1 MNCRQILTAFIALM
15 LAACTSPQDDSSQA
29 TPSPPQTVRF
39 ESDQP
44 GTAFSLQFPAD
55 WHHQVSQLGVAISD
69 DANALTSLERPSGA
83 VTANILLI
91 SQRDAALMEATDA
104 VEFMEKFALPSSSA
118 GASSPY
124 SETEPITIGGRQ
136 GARSFLSADDGDS
149 LLLTLDLQGS
159 FALAT
164 FAMPAGQLDR
174 HRAALREI
182 AASIKLLTVEPEAEI
197 ASESAPQIA
206 VESAPESRSYRICAS
221 QCIWIEIDK

>member
-1 MNCRQILTAFIALM
+1 MNCRQMLAAFLALM
-15 LAACTSPQDDSSQA
+15 LAACTSPQDDSA

-39 ESDQP
+39 ESEQP

-55 WHHQVSQLGVAISD
+55 WHHQVRQLGVAISD
-69 DANALTSLERPSGA
+69 DANALTALERPSGA

-136 GARSFLSADDGDS
+136 GAQSFLKADDGDS

-182 AASIKLLTVEPEAEI
+182 AASIKLLTAEPET
-197 ASESAPQIA
+197 ESAPQIPVEIA
-206 VESAPESRSYRICAS
+206 SESAPESRSYRICAS
-221 QCIWIEIDK
+221 QCIWIAIDK

>member
-1 MNCRQILTAFIALM
+1 MNCRQM
-15 LAACTSPQDDSSQA
+15 LAAFLALVLAACSSPQDDNSQA

-39 ESDQP
+39 ESEQP

-55 WHHQVSQLGVAISD
+55 WHHQVSPLGVAISD
-69 DANALTSLERPSGA
+69 DANALTSPERPAGA

-91 SQRDAALMEATDA
+91 SQRDAALMEASDA

-136 GARSFLSADDGDS
+136 GAQAFLKAADGDS

-182 AASIKLLTVEPEAEI
+182 AASIKLLTAEPET
-197 ASESAPQIA
+197 ESAPQIP
-206 VESAPESRSYRICAS
+206 VESAPENASESRSYRICAS